1 MDRNRLVAKPHLSI
15 NFSIISER
23 RNGMK
28 FFEEP
33 IIEVMRFEVQDVVTA
48 SGEPEPSMPALM
60 PPCA

>member
-1 MDRNRLVAKPHLSI
+1 
-15 NFSIISER
+15 
-23 RNGMK
+23 MK